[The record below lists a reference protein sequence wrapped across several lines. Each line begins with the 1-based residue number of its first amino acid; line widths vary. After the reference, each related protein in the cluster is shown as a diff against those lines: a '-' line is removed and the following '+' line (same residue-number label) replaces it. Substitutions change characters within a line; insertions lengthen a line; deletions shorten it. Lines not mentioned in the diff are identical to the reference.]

1 MRFFKNT
8 NYNFVRFG
16 RVAFAFSLSLVV
28 ISAVSLILHQGL
40 NLSVDFSGGLRVDVK
55 FLNRITTQQLAE
67 MRTNLQAEEVHTVG
81 MNEDELQIQK
91 KGAELAKSLTQIVL
105 TARDERGT
113 FKSIDEVLALPG
125 MEQVKEQYVRDVFTA
140 AEVSEEKASK
150 ESTEATITHKGN
162 INALSDS
169 ALLER
174 MQEVVV
180 KDTSDNLEKI
190 LESTF
195 PSEGYAEGKKD
206 LNHMEQLETLI
217 SSFSEALGS
226 ESRGKEVAEAV
237 FHYRHLDDPVA
248 GVRLVPSFEELA
260 GFASLGSDELA
271 KIKDNFFIRQFEI
284 RGTEIIGPRV
294 SGEIAKK
301 ALYGLALAFLL
312 MLIYIAVRFDI
323 RMAIMAII
331 ALFHDV
337 FITLGLCSILN
348 LEMSMTVIA
357 AFLTVVGYSINDT
370 VVYYDR
376 IREGLSQQRKES
388 YSESLNRCIN
398 ENLSRTML
406 TGLSSLMV
414 LAVLLFVGGQA
425 LRDFAIVMISGI
437 IFGTYSSVYVAAP
450 LLIEWNNY
458 RNRRGK
464 MDAKRRMARGGFRR

>member
-1 MRFFKNT
+1 MRLFKKT
-8 NYNFVRFG
+8 NINFIRFG
-16 RVAFAFSLSLVV
+16 RAAFVFSFSLVV
-28 ISAVSLILHQGL
+28 ISAVSLILHKGP
-40 NLSVDFSGGLRVDVK
+40 NLSVDFSGGLRIDVK
-55 FLNRITTQQLAE
+55 FLNRITTDQLGE
-67 MRTNLQAEEVHTVG
+67 MRTSLQAEEVHTIG
-81 MNEDELQIQK
+81 MNEDEVQIQK
-91 KGAELAKSLTQIVL
+91 KGAELAKSLTQTVL
-105 TARDERGT
+105 TARDERGS
-113 FKSIDEVLALPG
+113 FKNIDEVLALPG
-125 MEQVKEQYVRDVFTA
+125 MEQVNEEYVREVFTV
-140 AEVSEEKASK
+140 AEVTEEKASK
-150 ESTEATITHKGN
+150 EGTEATITHKGN

-180 KDTSDNLEKI
+180 KDTSAKIEKM
-190 LESTF
+190 LESIF
-195 PSEGYAEGKKD
+195 PSEGYVEGKKD
-206 LNHMEQLETLI
+206 LNHMEQMETLV
-217 SSFSEALGS
+217 SSFGEALGS
-226 ESRGKEVAEAV
+226 ESRGKEIAEAV

-248 GVRLVPSFEELA
+248 GIRLVPSFDELA
-260 GFASLGSDELA
+260 SFANLDSGELA

-294 SGEIAKK
+294 SGEIAKR
-301 ALYGLALAFLL
+301 ALYGLGLAFLL

-337 FITLGLCSILN
+337 FITLGLCSVLN
-348 LEMSMTVIA
+348 LEMSMTLIA

-388 YSESLNRCIN
+388 YAESLNRCVN

-414 LAVLLFVGGQA
+414 LTVLLFVGGQA

-437 IFGTYSSVYVAAP
+437 VFGTYSSVYVAAP
-450 LLIEWNNY
+450 LLIEWNNF

-464 MDAKRRMARGGFRR
+464 LDAKRRMARGVFRR